1 MYSFDEYQKFA
12 RTTAIYPPDAGII
25 YPALGLASE
34 AGEVC
39 GKVKKYIRDGGEFP
53 VADLTKELG
62 DVLWYVAVLAAEFK
76 IPLSEVARVNAD
88 KLIDRA
94 SRGTLVGSGD
104 NR

>member
-1 MYSFDEYQKFA
+1 MFSFDDYQKFA
-12 RTTAIYPPDAGII
+12 RSTAIYPPDAGII

-34 AGEVC
+34 SGEVA

-53 VADLTKELG
+53 VDDLKKELG

-76 IPLSEVARVNAD
+76 INLSDVARANVD
-88 KLIDRA
+88 KLMDRA
-94 SRGTLVGSGD
+94 SRNALGGSGD

>member
-12 RTTAIYPPDAGII
+12 FSTAFYPPDAGII
-25 YPALGLASE
+25 YPTMGLASE
-34 AGEVC
+34 AGEVA

-53 VADLTKELG
+53 VADLKKELG

-76 IPLSEVARVNAD
+76 INLSEVAEANVN
-88 KLIDRA
+88 KLMDRSA
-94 SRGTLVGSGD
+94 RGVLSGSGD